1 MKQKQPHTHTHTH
14 TNTHRHTKTGSFL
27 DIYISNLIPYFFHI
41 LHIYFQQLMLNKVSK
56 SVYIGAKNTYIYN
69 ISEIFPVT
77 FFKNGPEKEK
87 KFFFKPPKTKR
98 NIEKFG

>member
-1 MKQKQPHTHTHTH
+1 
-14 TNTHRHTKTGSFL
+14 
-27 DIYISNLIPYFFHI
+27 
-41 LHIYFQQLMLNKVSK
+41 MLNKVSK